1 MKFRCNNLLVTGGS
15 GFIGSNFIEY
25 ILKKYK
31 NLKVYNLDNLTYA
44 GNVSNTKQFNNN
56 KDYTFIKGNI
66 CDSSLLNDVFSQ
78 YQIDGVINFA
88 AESHVDNSINNPN
101 IFVKTNVL
109 GVLEIMKAACNFWI
123 DKKKI

>member
-56 KDYTFIKGNI
+56 K
-66 CDSSLLNDVFSQ
+66 
-78 YQIDGVINFA
+78 
-88 AESHVDNSINNPN
+88 
-101 IFVKTNVL
+101 
-109 GVLEIMKAACNFWI
+109 EILYFY
-123 DKKKI
+123 